1 MKCFVYELFCVNP
14 KVPDRYL
21 GYTTNLDQCMEY
33 HEERS
38 EDPEQ
43 IMKSTLYFAIH
54 NTGGWSRWNS
64 RILETVGSRKKAL
77 QIKFETLQENLELYS
92 LNTHVKSLKP
102 AYRILRD
109 GRQVIL

>member
-1 MKCFVYELFCVNP
+1 MKCFVYELFCANP

-21 GYTTNLDQCMEY
+21 GYTTELDQCMEY

-38 EDPEQ
+38 SDPEQ

-54 NTGGWSRWNS
+54 NTGGWSNWNS
-64 RILETVGSRKKAL
+64 RIIEVVGSRKEAL
-77 QIKFETLQENLELYS
+77 ALKFELLKNEEYS

-102 AYRILRD
+102 AYRVLRS